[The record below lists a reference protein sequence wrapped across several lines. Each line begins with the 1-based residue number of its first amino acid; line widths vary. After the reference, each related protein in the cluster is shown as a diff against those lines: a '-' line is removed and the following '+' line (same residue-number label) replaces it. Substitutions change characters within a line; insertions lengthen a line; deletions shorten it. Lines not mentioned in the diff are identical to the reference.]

1 MTKQTDLPLKGK
13 SAKEAQASSTG
24 LALLGEFCIG
34 LGVLDWVDA
43 YMPKSG
49 KGAHFKASE
58 YVFPLVLMLNSGG
71 RSLEDIRIIRRDFML
86 RDILPLKRVPS
97 SDAIGN
103 WLRRTAD
110 RGRLS
115 GLEKTNR
122 KLLKQALEYDDI
134 KNYTL
139 NIDVTVIKAEKK
151 SAKPTYKGF
160 KGYAPLVGLLA
171 ENGLI
176 VSEEFREGNIDP
188 ALKNLEFCKHC
199 IGQMPAGK
207 SIGRLRAGPPS
218 YQDDIIEFCDRE
230 GVKFAI
236 GVNLDESILRAIGSI
251 PESDWRPYREGY
263 IAETASSFI
272 GTKKTFRIIA
282 LQRRY
287 QEKLFNKED
296 AKSNCSV
303 IATNIKGSARDVFK
317 WYNQGCTSSKNRI
330 NDLKV
335 CFGMERMPCG
345 QIGANAVFFRIGA
358 ISYNIN
364 RLFLLKTSGK
374 SSHKRQ
380 MHSLRSSLF
389 HN

>member
-1 MTKQTDLPLKGK
+1 MTRQKDLPLKFK
-13 SAKEAQASSTG
+13 KAKEAQTSSAG
-24 LALLGEFCIG
+24 LALLGEFCVG

-49 KGAHFKASE
+49 KGTRFKASE
-58 YVFPLVLMLNSGG
+58 YLFPLVLMLNSGG
-71 RSLEDIRIIRRDFML
+71 RSLEDIRIIRNDFML

-97 SDAIGN
+97 SDAIGD

-122 KLLKQALEYDDI
+122 KLLNRALEYDDI

-139 NIDVTVIKAEKK
+139 NIDVTVIEAEKE

-160 KGYAPLVGLLA
+160 KGYAPIIGHLA

-176 VSEEFREGNIDP
+176 VGEEFREGNIDP
-188 ALKNLEFCKHC
+188 ALRNLEFYKHC
-199 IGQMPAGK
+199 IDQMPAGK
-207 SIGRLRAGPPS
+207 SIRRLRAGPPS
-218 YQDDIIEFCDRE
+218 CQADIIDFCERE
-230 GVKFAI
+230 GVEFAI
-236 GVNLDESILRAIGSI
+236 GGNLDETMLRAINSI

-272 GTKKTFRIIA
+272 RTNKTFRIIA
-282 LQRRY
+282 LLRRY
-287 QEKLFNKED
+287 QKKLFNKED
-296 AKSNCSV
+296 VKSKCSV
-303 IATNIKGSARDVFK
+303 IATNIKGSARDIFK
-317 WYNQGCTSSKNRI
+317 WYNQGCASSKNRI
-330 NDLKV
+330 DDLKV

-345 QIGANAVFFRIGA
+345 QTGANAVFFRIGV

-364 RLFLLKTSGK
+364 RLFSLKTSGK
-374 SSHKRQ
+374 SLHKRQ
-380 MHSLRSSLF
+380 MHR
-389 HN
+389 

>member
-1 MTKQTDLPLKGK
+1 MTRQKDLPLKFK
-13 SAKEAQASSTG
+13 KAKEAQASSAG
-24 LALLGEFCIG
+24 LALLGEFCVG

-49 KGAHFKASE
+49 KGTRFKASE
-58 YVFPLVLMLNSGG
+58 YLFPLVLMLNSGG
-71 RSLEDIRIIRRDFML
+71 RSLEDIRIIRNDFML

-97 SDAIGN
+97 SDSIGD

-122 KLLKQALEYDDI
+122 KLLNRALEYDDI

-139 NIDVTVIKAEKK
+139 NIDVTVIEAEKE

-160 KGYAPLVGLLA
+160 KGYAPIIGHLE

-176 VSEEFREGNIDP
+176 VGEEFREGNIDP
-188 ALKNLEFCKHC
+188 ALRNLEFYKHC
-199 IGQMPAGK
+199 IDQMPAGK
-207 SIGRLRAGPPS
+207 SISRLRAGPPS
-218 YQDDIIEFCDRE
+218 CQADIIEFCDRE
-230 GVKFAI
+230 GVEFAI
-236 GVNLDESILRAIGSI
+236 GSNLDETMLRAINSI

-272 GTKKTFRIIA
+272 RTNKTFRIIA
-282 LQRRY
+282 LLRRY
-287 QEKLFNKED
+287 QKKLFNKED
-296 AKSNCSV
+296 VKSKCSV
-303 IATNIKGSARDVFK
+303 IATNIKGSAQDVFK
-317 WYNQGCTSSKNRI
+317 WYNQGCASSKNRI
-330 NDLKV
+330 DDLKV

-345 QIGANAVFFRIGA
+345 QAGANAVFFRIGA

-364 RLFLLKTSGK
+364 RLFSLKTSGK
-374 SSHKRQ
+374 TLHKRQ
-380 MHSLRSSLF
+380 MHR
-389 HN
+389 

>member
-1 MTKQTDLPLKGK
+1 MTRQKDLPLKFK
-13 SAKEAQASSTG
+13 KAKEAQASSAG
-24 LALLGEFCIG
+24 LALLGEFCVG

-49 KGAHFKASE
+49 KGTRFKASE
-58 YVFPLVLMLNSGG
+58 YLFPLVLMLNSGG
-71 RSLEDIRIIRRDFML
+71 RSLEDIRIIRNDFML

-97 SDAIGN
+97 SDSIGD

-122 KLLKQALEYDDI
+122 KLLNRALEYDDI

-139 NIDVTVIKAEKK
+139 NIDVTVIEAEKE

-160 KGYAPLVGLLA
+160 KGYAPIIGHLE

-176 VSEEFREGNIDP
+176 VGEEFREGNIDP
-188 ALKNLEFCKHC
+188 ALRNLEFYKHC
-199 IGQMPAGK
+199 IDQMPAGK
-207 SIGRLRAGPPS
+207 SISRLRAGPPS
-218 YQDDIIEFCDRE
+218 CQADIIEFCERE
-230 GVKFAI
+230 GVEFAI
-236 GVNLDESILRAIGSI
+236 GGNLDETMLRAINSI

-272 GTKKTFRIIA
+272 RTNKTFRIIA
-282 LQRRY
+282 LLRRY
-287 QEKLFNKED
+287 QKKLFNKED
-296 AKSNCSV
+296 VKSKYSV
-303 IATNIKGSARDVFK
+303 IATNIKGSALNIFK
-317 WYNQGCTSSKNRI
+317 RYNQGCTSSKNCI

-345 QIGANAVFFRIGA
+345 KIGANAVFFRIGA

-364 RLFLLKTSGK
+364 RLFSLKTSGK
-374 SSHKRQ
+374 TLHKRQ
-380 MHSLRSSLF
+380 MHR
-389 HN
+389 

>member
-1 MTKQTDLPLKGK
+1 MTRQKDLPLKFK
-13 SAKEAQASSTG
+13 KAKEAQTSSAG
-24 LALLGEFCIG
+24 LALLGEFCVG

-49 KGAHFKASE
+49 KGTRFKASE
-58 YVFPLVLMLNSGG
+58 YLFPLVLMLNSGG
-71 RSLEDIRIIRRDFML
+71 RSLEDIRIIRNDFML

-97 SDAIGN
+97 SDAIGD

-122 KLLKQALEYDDI
+122 KLLNRALEYDDI

-139 NIDVTVIKAEKK
+139 NIDVTVIEAEKE

-160 KGYAPLVGLLA
+160 KGYAPIIGHLA

-176 VSEEFREGNIDP
+176 VGEEFREGNIDP
-188 ALKNLEFCKHC
+188 ALRNLEFYKHC
-199 IGQMPAGK
+199 IDQMPAGK
-207 SIGRLRAGPPS
+207 SIRRLRAGPPS
-218 YQDDIIEFCDRE
+218 CQADIIDFCERE
-230 GVKFAI
+230 GVEFAI
-236 GVNLDESILRAIGSI
+236 GGNLDETMLRAINSI

-272 GTKKTFRIIA
+272 RTNKTFRIIA
-282 LQRRY
+282 LLRRY
-287 QEKLFNKED
+287 QKKLFNKED
-296 AKSNCSV
+296 VKSKCSV
-303 IATNIKGSARDVFK
+303 IATNIKGSARDIFK
-317 WYNQGCTSSKNRI
+317 WYNQGCASSKNRI
-330 NDLKV
+330 DDLKV

-364 RLFLLKTSGK
+364 RLFSLKTSGK
-374 SSHKRQ
+374 SLHKRQ
-380 MHSLRSSLF
+380 MHR
-389 HN
+389 

>member
-1 MTKQTDLPLKGK
+1 MTRQKDLPLKFK
-13 SAKEAQASSTG
+13 KAKEAQTSSAG
-24 LALLGEFCIG
+24 LALLGEFCVG

-49 KGAHFKASE
+49 KGTRFKASE
-58 YVFPLVLMLNSGG
+58 YLFPLVLMLNSGG
-71 RSLEDIRIIRRDFML
+71 RSLEDIRIIRNDFML

-97 SDAIGN
+97 SDAIGD

-122 KLLKQALEYDDI
+122 KLLNRALEYDDI

-139 NIDVTVIKAEKK
+139 NIDVTVIEAEKE

-160 KGYAPLVGLLA
+160 KGYAPIIGHLA

-176 VSEEFREGNIDP
+176 VGEEFREGNIDP
-188 ALKNLEFCKHC
+188 ALRNLEFYKHC
-199 IGQMPAGK
+199 IDQMPAGK
-207 SIGRLRAGPPS
+207 SISRLRAGPPS
-218 YQDDIIEFCDRE
+218 CQADIIDFCDRE
-230 GVKFAI
+230 GVEFAI
-236 GVNLDESILRAIGSI
+236 GGNLDETMLRAINSI

-272 GTKKTFRIIA
+272 RTNKTFRIIA
-282 LQRRY
+282 LLRRY
-287 QEKLFNKED
+287 QKKLFNKED
-296 AKSNCSV
+296 VKSKCSV
-303 IATNIKGSARDVFK
+303 IATNIKGSARDIFK
-317 WYNQGCTSSKNRI
+317 WYNQGCASSKNRI

-364 RLFLLKTSGK
+364 RLFSLKTSGK
-374 SSHKRQ
+374 SLHKRQ
-380 MHSLRSSLF
+380 MHR
-389 HN
+389 